1 MGTIEKGKLC
11 ATCFLDFTKCNGH
24 FGHKVLGIPI
34 VNPIIKKQL
43 KWDTQYLCRNC
54 RRVIITKNHLK
65 LIDVNCYKPS

>member
-11 ATCFLDFTKCNGH
+11 TTCFLDFTKCNSH

-54 RRVIITKNHLK
+54 GRVIITKNHLK